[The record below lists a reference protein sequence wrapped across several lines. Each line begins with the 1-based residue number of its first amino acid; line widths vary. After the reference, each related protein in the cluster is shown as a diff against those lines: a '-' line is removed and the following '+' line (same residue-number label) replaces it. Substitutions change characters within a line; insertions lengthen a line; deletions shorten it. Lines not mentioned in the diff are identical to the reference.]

1 MLFGG
6 YTLEVPE
13 AIPHVKWGLHLR
25 PIREGNAVRMYGQA
39 NQGKGRV
46 RLLPP
51 ERFLFQASSFP
62 FHGLFP
68 FLSSARG
75 SSRRPFL

>member
-25 PIREGNAVRMYGQA
+25 PIREGNAKRPTLKA
-39 NQGKGRV
+39 NQRRGGV
-46 RLLPP
+46 WGMFVLSEVLSPVLG
-51 ERFLFQASSFP
+51 FLFHSIFL
-62 FHGLFP
+62 LFTQ
-68 FLSSARG
+68 
-75 SSRRPFL
+75 